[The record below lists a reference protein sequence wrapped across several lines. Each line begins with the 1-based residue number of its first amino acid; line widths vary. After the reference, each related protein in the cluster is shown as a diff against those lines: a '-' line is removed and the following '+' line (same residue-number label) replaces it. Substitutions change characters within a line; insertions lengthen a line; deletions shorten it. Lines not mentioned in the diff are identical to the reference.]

1 MTKYDAI
8 LKAADSLFSRDGY
21 GLTGVDALAASA
33 GVTKRTLYKH
43 FGSKAALFEEWLRVR
58 DARTRAA
65 LIGAVE
71 RMASKPA
78 DQLLAL
84 FDLLA
89 MLPANPEFHGCPF
102 SRALIELG
110 SAEANAASRLV
121 AAEHKRALSLWFSD
135 RLTAAGVSDLE
146 ATADEIALLYEG
158 ALQRIAATGKA
169 EPAITA
175 KRLLSGRLGR
185 EVIRGE

>member
-1 MTKYDAI
+1 MTKRDAI

-21 GLTGVDALAASA
+21 GLTGVDALAAAA

-43 FGSKAALFEEWLRVR
+43 FGSKAAMFEAWLRVR
-58 DARTRAA
+58 DERTRAA
-65 LIGAVE
+65 LIAAVE

-84 FDLLA
+84 FDVLA
-89 MLPANPEFHGCPF
+89 TLPTNPAFHGCPF

-110 SAEANAASRLV
+110 TAESNAASRLV
-121 AAEHKRALSLWFSD
+121 AWEHKRALSFWFSD
-135 RLTAAGVSDLE
+135 RLTAAGVSDVE
-146 ATADEIALLYEG
+146 AITNEIALIYEG

-175 KRLLSGRLGR
+175 KRLLNVRLGR
-185 EVIRGE
+185 EAIGGN